1 MADIFP
7 GAPKPSLLNQELSL
21 NETEIAETRKFV
33 DTENKNLEDQR
44 RLKKTFKFNN
54 TSYSGTDI
62 KVLVHKYD
70 APSVDLKADIIRAM
84 STYSQIVELVTKLAV
99 EIVPAIGAA
108 APELKRGNLTEL
120 NYQIL
125 LEDYRQTI
133 NQINTLEAL
142 VKDTGFMQFIGQSLS
157 GRLADAQRNPTGVS
171 AEFLQTAGFID
182 KLRLGWAQQA
192 SAIGTRSKDFI
203 QTKVL
208 AELQTLSVSVYRE
221 KAPVRACGNVGV
233 LGYTRGP
240 RTVAGSMIFT
250 VFDRNVLF
258 ELLDISSYDA
268 DDQFRA
274 AIKDQLP
281 PMDIT
286 ITFANELGALSRMS
300 IYGLEFVSEG
310 QTMSIEDIILEDVCQ
325 WVARD
330 YDPMT
335 PVVNEQGE
343 PYNQVLLN
351 YNQAVAQGTGQS
363 TFTDLR
369 ASDLRGSE
377 FDVQSGS
384 EENGAV
390 QRFKRR
396 TNPFF

>member
-7 GAPKPSLLNQELSL
+7 GAPKPSLLNQELTL
-21 NETEIAETRKFV
+21 NDSELAEVQQTI
-33 DTENKNLEDQR
+33 DTESKNVTDQK
-44 RLKKTFKFNN
+44 RLQKIYKFNN

-62 KVLVHKYD
+62 KVLVHKYS
-70 APSVDLKADIIRAM
+70 APSVDLKADIMRAM
-84 STYSQIVELVTKLAV
+84 TAYSQIAELVTQLAV

-108 APELKRGNLTEL
+108 APDVKRGNLTEL
-120 NYQIL
+120 SYQIL
-125 LEDYRQTI
+125 LEDYRQAI
-133 NQINTLEAL
+133 NQINTLEGQ
-142 VKDTGFMQFIGQSLS
+142 VKDTGFMQFVGNSLS
-157 GRLADAQRNPTGVS
+157 GRLADAQRNHVAVT
-171 AEFLQTAGFID
+171 AEFLQIASFIE

-192 SAIGTRSKDFI
+192 SAIGARSKDFI

-208 AELQTLSVSVYRE
+208 AELQTLSVSSYRE
-221 KAPVRACGNVGV
+221 KVGVRACGNVGV

-258 ELLDISSYDA
+258 ELLDVSSFDA

-351 YNQAVAQGTGQS
+351 YNQAVAQGRGS
-363 TFTDLR
+363 SPMTDLR

-377 FDVQSGS
+377 WDVQPGS
-384 EENGAV
+384 DNNGAIK
-390 QRFKRR
+390 RFRDR
-396 TNPFF
+396 HNPFF